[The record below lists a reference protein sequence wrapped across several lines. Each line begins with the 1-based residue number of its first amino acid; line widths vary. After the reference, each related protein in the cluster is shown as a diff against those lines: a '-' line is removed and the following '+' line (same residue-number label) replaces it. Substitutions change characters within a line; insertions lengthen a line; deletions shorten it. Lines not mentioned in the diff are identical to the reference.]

1 MTSEDMTHKYDT
13 QVTGNT
19 TTVTFRARSFQLT
32 LHNIDEYESVKG
44 YLTEAKIFK
53 YLISCME
60 NCPKT
65 DKKHIHIYVHYSG
78 PKVLSP
84 KKCGSAHIE
93 KCRGSP
99 KQNIEYIKKD
109 GNILDEIGEIP
120 SQGVIMTVGEL
131 RKIKNPDELHWKM
144 HNTWT
149 KIQNE
154 NQKIKVADWGKNVK
168 VYYISGPPGVGKTEK
183 AKTLILE
190 NKDKYGDEFNLVKF
204 DGKFWNGAQSNSKV
218 AVYDDFRDS
227 HMPASEFIQ
236 FIDYN
241 RQLMNIK
248 GGSCK
253 NDYELIILTSVIPLK
268 NIYKN
273 VPDEPRN
280 QWERR
285 IEEMIMSNPDFS
297 SIPPPKPDGGSESEE
312 K

>member
-1 MTSEDMTHKYDT
+1 MTQDMTHKYDS

-19 TTVTFRARSFQLT
+19 TAVTFRARSFQLT
-32 LHNIDEYESVKG
+32 LHNIDEYESVKK

-65 DKKHIHIYVHYSG
+65 DKKHIHIYVHYSSQ
-78 PKVLSP
+78 KVLSP

-109 GNILDEIGEIP
+109 GKILDEIGEIP
-120 SQGVIMTVGEL
+120 RQGVIMTVGEL
-131 RKIKNPDELHWKM
+131 RKIKNPDEIHWRM
-144 HNTWT
+144 HNTW
-149 KIQNE
+149 KNIQNE
-154 NQKIKVADWGKNVK
+154 NKEIDIDDWGKNVK
-168 VYYISGPPGVGKTEK
+168 VYYISGPSGVGKTEK
-183 AKTLILE
+183 AKTLIRE
-190 NKDKYGDEFNLVKF
+190 NKEIYGTKFNRVKF
-204 DGKFWNGAQSNSKV
+204 DGKFWNGAESNKKI

-227 HMPASEFIQ
+227 HMHASEFIN

-241 RQLMNIK
+241 RHLMNIK
-248 GGSCK
+248 GGTCS

-268 NIYKN
+268 NIYGN
-273 VPDEPRN
+273 MPDEPRN
-280 QWERR
+280 QWQRR
-285 IEEMIMSNPDFS
+285 IEEIIMSNPDFS
-297 SIPPPKPDGGSESEE
+297 SIPPPIFDGGSESDE